1 MWERDLRDRH
11 IDGLEAGG
19 FGLEF
24 DRVAEGGGGRE
35 RRLEFNRDL
44 EGGLR
49 ESALLRVSMSWR
61 NLASPEDEFAA
72 EEAEVVFPE
81 RGFPAMAG
89 NGEWDPLTVERNFD
103 FDFRRVSRIGVG

>member
-1 MWERDLRDRH
+1 MQSKRFWPMWERDLRDRH
-11 IDGLEAGG
+11 IDGFEVG

-24 DRVAEGGGGRE
+24 DRLADGGGGRE
-35 RRLEFNRDL
+35 RRFEFNRDL

-61 NLASPEDEFAA
+61 NLASPEEEFAA
-72 EEAEVVFPE
+72 EVEVEVVLPE

-89 NGEWDPLTVERNFD
+89 SDKWEPLTVK
-103 FDFRRVSRIGVG
+103 